1 MAATLTLDAD
11 KYKVAPG
18 ENVTFTV
25 VYENTIP
32 SYLQDITLYF
42 GDGDSFTW
50 VIMQPAQYYSVSTT
64 HSYKS
69 EGAYEAKAIARYA
82 DAENPGGTYVWSNSV
97 TITVAVPVPEV
108 PITPPTPVTPIPV
121 RPEPPVTVVE
131 PWEPEEPPR
140 RVVLP
145 PPTEP
150 PPIDWRSGPLP
161 PDVVPPPRTRDTDI
175 FTLRAFAA
183 KWGDQITRYALNVP
197 LDAGEIVD
205 ELEEPYKTLWAKLTA
220 HKADIV
226 FERKGI
232 IYVAEIKP
240 RLSRGAIGEAIT
252 AHELFKRLHKPQK
265 ETRAAV
271 ICLTAHPVLV
281 QAAGWLGVLVFVV
294 EQVDTGQP
302 AGLYRPLGRERA

>member
-11 KYKVAPG
+11 KYKATPD
-18 ENVTFTV
+18 ESVTFTV

-50 VIMQPAQYYSVSTT
+50 MIMQPAQYYSVSTT

-108 PITPPTPVTPIPV
+108 PITPPTPVTPTPI
-121 RPEPPVTVVE
+121 RPEEPPTVVE
-131 PWEPEEPPR
+131 PWEPEKPPEPIT
-140 RVVLP
+140 LP

-150 PPIDWRSGPLP
+150 PPIDWRPGPLP

-197 LDAGEIVD
+197 LDSGEIVD
-205 ELEEPYKTLWAKLTA
+205 DLEEPYRTLWAKLTA
-220 HKADIV
+220 HKADLV

-252 AHELFKRLHKPQK
+252 AHELFKRLHKPKQ

-271 ICLTAHPVLV
+271 ICLTAHPILV
-281 QAAGWLGVLVFVV
+281 QTAGWLGVLVFVV

-302 AGLYRPLGRERA
+302 AGLYRPLGRERK

>member
-11 KYKVAPG
+11 KYKAAPD
-18 ENVTFTV
+18 ESVTFTV

-32 SYLQDITLYF
+32 SYLQNITLYF

-50 VIMQPAQYYSVSTT
+50 TIMQPAQYYSVSTA
-64 HSYKS
+64 HSYKA

-97 TITVAVPVPEV
+97 TIVVAVPVPEV
-108 PITPPTPVTPIPV
+108 PITPPTPVTPTPI
-121 RPEPPVTVVE
+121 RPEPPVTIFE
-131 PWEPEEPPR
+131 PWEPEKPPEPIT
-140 RVVLP
+140 LP
-145 PPTEP
+145 PPTQP
-150 PPIDWRSGPLP
+150 PPVDWQPGPLP

-183 KWGDQITRYALNVP
+183 KWGDQITRYAINVP
-197 LDAGEIVD
+197 LDSGEIVD
-205 ELEEPYKTLWAKLTA
+205 DLEEPYRTLWAKLTA
-220 HKADIV
+220 HKADLV

-252 AHELFKRLHKPQK
+252 AHELFKRLHKPRQ
-265 ETRAAV
+265 ETMAAV
-271 ICLTAHPVLV
+271 ICLTAHPILV
-281 QAAGWLGVLVFVV
+281 QTAGWLGVLVFVV

-302 AGLYRPLGRERA
+302 AGLYRPLGRERR

>member
-1 MAATLTLDAD
+1 VADLYLTAD
-11 KYKVAPG
+11 KTTVEPN
-18 ENVTFTV
+18 ESVLFTVTFTSP
-25 VYENTIP
+25 YEVI
-32 SYLQDITLYF
+32 LLFVRLHF
-42 GDGDSFTW
+42 GDGTW
-50 VIMQPAQYYSVSTT
+50 QDWQVGEVVTYWSVMATKSYS
-64 HSYKS
+64 S
-69 EGAYEAKAIARYA
+69 EGIYGAYAECEYA
-82 DAENPGGTYVWSNSV
+82 DPVDLVSYIIASNV
-97 TITVAVPVPEV
+97 VYITVRAKVPEFPV
-108 PITPPTPVTPIPV
+108 TPPTPVTPTPV
-121 RPEPPVTVVE
+121 RPEEPPTVVE
-131 PWEPEEPPR
+131 PWEPEEPPL

-150 PPIDWRSGPLP
+150 PPIDWRPGPLP

-197 LDAGEIVD
+197 LDSGEIVD
-205 ELEEPYKTLWAKLTA
+205 DLEEPYRTLWAKLTA
-220 HKADIV
+220 HKADLV

-252 AHELFKRLHKPQK
+252 AHELFKRLHKPRQ

-271 ICLTAHPVLV
+271 ICLTAHPILV
-281 QAAGWLGVLVFVV
+281 QTAGWLGVLVFVV

-302 AGLYRPLGRERA
+302 AGLYRPLGRERT